1 MTPVAVF
8 AFNRPLALQ
17 ATLEALAANPGA
29 ADTDLYVFV
38 DGPRNEKDAPLVARS
53 RALVSE
59 VKGFRS
65 VTPVFSEE
73 NKGLAASI
81 IGGVTRVMAEHGTV
95 IVLEDDLL
103 VAPGFLSFMN
113 EGLERYRT
121 CPEVFSVCGYS
132 NRISMPRDYPYD
144 TYFCARSS
152 SWGWATWSDRWE
164 KVDWNPSTEAIRRER
179 WGFNRWGG
187 SDCTRLLT
195 AWKTGKNNSWAIRFC
210 FAQYLSGAVSLF
222 PSKSLVDNSA
232 GFDGTGT
239 NCRRYTRFKFDMDGR
254 TDPSFRFPADTR
266 PDRRIV
272 RRALWYHSLPLR
284 FHSLIMYQ
292 IHG

>member
-103 VAPGFLSFMN
+103 AGA
-113 EGLERYRT
+113 G
-121 CPEVFSVCGYS
+121 
-132 NRISMPRDYPYD
+132 
-144 TYFCARSS
+144 
-152 SWGWATWSDRWE
+152 
-164 KVDWNPSTEAIRRER
+164 
-179 WGFNRWGG
+179 GG
-187 SDCTRLLT
+187 SGGGVVG
-195 AWKTGKNNSWAIRFC
+195 AAG
-210 FAQYLSGAVSLF
+210 QEGGGSGAEAEGECLAAAEDDLVKRAHGWDLSLEV
-222 PSKSLVDNSA
+222 L
-232 GFDGTGT
+232 
-239 NCRRYTRFKFDMDGR
+239 
-254 TDPSFRFPADTR
+254 
-266 PDRRIV
+266 
-272 RRALWYHSLPLR
+272 
-284 FHSLIMYQ
+284 
-292 IHG
+292 